1 MARAASKKAP
11 SREEGDGGE
20 AQSGRKIKSKK
31 EPPAARRAARMRT
44 ARRGEASPTPKGQ
57 RSPAPGGSQ
66 QPQHGSMQHA
76 AAEAHGHAPWRG
88 GRRRMAAA
96 TAVPP
101 SRLHRPSATRPPR
114 RHLRRHARRRPE
126 AGSVHQCWACRS
138 TCTAGAE
145 RCCMPGVSAAERQA
159 GVRCTGAVCSSAASV
174 FSGLRAVAS
183 AAVTGRWRHRRH
195 LPLHLPGPAAAVPRR
210 ALKLS

>member
-1 MARAASKKAP
+1 MVERR
-11 SREEGDGGE
+11 RERSG
-20 AQSGRKIKSKK
+20 GRKIKSKK

-66 QPQHGSMQHA
+66 QPQHGSMA
-76 AAEAHGHAPWRG
+76 ACSIQLQRHMGMRRG
-88 GRRRMAAA
+88 AGGRRMAAA
-96 TAVPP
+96 TAAPP
-101 SRLHRPSATRPPR
+101 SRLHRPSATRAPR
-114 RHLRRHARRRPE
+114 RHLRRHACRRPE
-126 AGSVHQCWACRS
+126 AGSVHQLWACRS

-145 RCCMPGVSAAERQA
+145 RCCVPGASAAELQA

-183 AAVTGRWRHRRH
+183 AAVTGRWRHRRR
-195 LPLHLPGPAAAVPRR
+195 LPLHLGQRCR
-210 ALKLS
+210 DEL